1 MWPKRSSQN
10 KARDIHCA
18 LKPVIYRIFELPVIR
33 KQLDG
38 QARLRFPGLLQDRSC
53 ELVVIVDRG
62 RHPRTRSERFMK
74 TERGRSNL
82 DRQVKA
88 EENT

>member
-1 MWPKRSSQN
+1 MAQAIESEKERGT
-10 KARDIHCA
+10 RCVF
-18 LKPVIYRIFELPVIR
+18 KPATYRILELPVIR

-62 RHPRTRSERFMK
+62 RHPHTRPERFME
-74 TERGRSNL
+74 TERGRLSL
-82 DRQVKA
+82 DRPVEA
-88 EENT
+88 E